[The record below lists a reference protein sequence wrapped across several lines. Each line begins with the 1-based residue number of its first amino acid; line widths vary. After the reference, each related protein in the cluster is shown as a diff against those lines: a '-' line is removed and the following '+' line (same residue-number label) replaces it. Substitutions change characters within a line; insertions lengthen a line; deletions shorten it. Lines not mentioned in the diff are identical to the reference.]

1 MDTSEKLAELY
12 KQEKA
17 ITAEI
22 DSIKEQDLLNY
33 IQENRHYTNKCF
45 KSPNA
50 YYKIL
55 YILGSDRYKCTVLE
69 VPKYFNPFVSPSNY
83 FNQIEYKYCIKIT
96 YNTIRIK
103 NVMFNEII
111 RQEEVTEE
119 EFRINLESF
128 FEQIE
133 SFNFE
138 EVYNGR

>member
-22 DSIKEQDLLNY
+22 NSIKEQDLLNY
-33 IQENRHYTNKCF
+33 IQENRRYINKCF

-55 YILGSDRYKCTVLE
+55 YILGSDRYKCTVLK
-69 VPKYFNPFVSPSNY
+69 VPRYFKPIISPSNY
-83 FNQIEYKYCIKIT
+83 HNEIEYKYCIRIT
-96 YNTIRIK
+96 YDTIKIE
-103 NVMFNEII
+103 NMMFNGVTT
-111 RQEEVTEE
+111 QEEVTEE
-119 EFRINLESF
+119 EFRTNLESF
-128 FEQIE
+128 FEQVE